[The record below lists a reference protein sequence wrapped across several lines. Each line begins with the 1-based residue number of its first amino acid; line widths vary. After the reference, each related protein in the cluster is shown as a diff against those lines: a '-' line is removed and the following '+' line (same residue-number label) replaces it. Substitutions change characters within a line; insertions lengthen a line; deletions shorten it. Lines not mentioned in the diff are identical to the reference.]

1 MLQLSLTSSVDFMHS
16 QTYIWQMC
24 NKWLLFNFDV
34 LGAIITFGITLM
46 ALQGSSAGSAG
57 IAIVSVQSFVGCLFY
72 ISRDWTNVE
81 QAFNSVE
88 RVEEYL
94 EIPHEPEA
102 VEEHLR
108 PPAAWPSN
116 HCDVILKV
124 ENLAVRYDPELP
136 DVLKGISFEVKPRE
150 RVGIVGRTGSGKSTL
165 GMSLLRF
172 CDPSGGRIVL
182 DGIDVTT
189 VGVEDLRSRMVSYSH
204 VSTC

>member
-1 MLQLSLTSSVDFMHS
+1 MHS

-34 LGAIITFGITLM
+34 LGAVIIFCITLM

-88 RVEEYL
+88 RVEAYL
-94 EIPHEPEA
+94 SIPHESA
-102 VEEHLR
+102 AIEEHRR
-108 PPAAWPSN
+108 PPAGWPSN
-116 HCDVILKV
+116 HGDVLLKV
-124 ENLAVRYDPELP
+124 EDLSVRYAPELP

-172 CDPSGGRIVL
+172 CDPSGGHIVL
-182 DGIDVTT
+182 DEIDITT
-189 VGVEDLRSRMVSYSH
+189 IGVEDLRSRMVRWLWHS
-204 VSTC
+204 